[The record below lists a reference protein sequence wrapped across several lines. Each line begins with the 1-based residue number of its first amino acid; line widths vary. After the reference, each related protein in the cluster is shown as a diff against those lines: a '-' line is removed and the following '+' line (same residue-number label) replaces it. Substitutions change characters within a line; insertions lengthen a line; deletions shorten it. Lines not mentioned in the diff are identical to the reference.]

1 MGYGICYI
9 GGLRNNLPAIDRL
22 LEIPEG
28 VYPLYGLCVG
38 IPREQ
43 PAARPRLPVRGVLCE
58 DRYPDDEQILRAIDE
73 YDDSA
78 PGWAARMTRKF
89 TEPRRTDLGPYYR
102 AKGANFT

>member
-1 MGYGICYI
+1 M
-9 GGLRNNLPAIDRL
+9 RL
-22 LEIPEG
+22 APILF
-28 VYPLYGLCVG
+28 CVG
-38 IPREQ
+38 VPAEQ
-43 PAARPRLPVRGVLCE
+43 PAARPRLPVRGVLFE

-89 TEPRRTDLGPYYR
+89 TEPRRTDIGPYYH